1 MEPEEVDV
9 CLLVGSSTRIPKIR
23 TWLAEFFESDGVGKI
38 NWEINPEEAVATG
51 AALMAGL
58 LAQNDDNPGEP
69 GERPEGP
76 NLIVND
82 VIPLPIGLAL
92 ANGRFSPIIKA

>member
-1 MEPEEVDV
+1 VIDREKFEELCESIWTRCEIPLEKVLEDAHIGPEEVDV

-51 AALMAGL
+51 AALMAGML
-58 LAQNDDNPGEP
+58 TP
-69 GERPEGP
+69 
-76 NLIVND
+76 
-82 VIPLPIGLAL
+82 
-92 ANGRFSPIIKA
+92 